1 MASENRSKVLVT
13 RQSSSVP
20 TLEALTELEQPFN
33 NKLETE
39 MDQFKKL
46 CKEISSLKAEVA
58 NGSKMRALEWG
69 IKNVT
74 KFGNF
79 SYRRLVKPN
88 IVYESSDFVR
98 SILIYLRTGKG
109 IFIDENIY
117 VSDSTQDNPSE
128 SMKES
133 FRIKLSEQI
142 YQLTGQKP
150 RIELKDGRCS
160 IHYS

>member
-1 MASENRSKVLVT
+1 MASENGFKVLVT
-13 RQSSSVP
+13 QSSSVP
-20 TLEALTELEQPFN
+20 TLEALTELEQPFS
-33 NKLETE
+33 KKAETE

-46 CKEISSLKAEVA
+46 CKETSSLKAEVA
-58 NGSKMRALEWG
+58 NDSKMRAVEWG
-69 IKNVT
+69 LKNIN
-74 KFGNF
+74 KYGNF

-88 IVYESSDFVR
+88 IIYESTDFVR

-117 VSDSTQDNPSE
+117 ISDSTQDDPSE
-128 SMKES
+128 SMKEA

-142 YQLTGQKP
+142 HQLIGQKP